1 MKKSFLLVL
10 SAAILSATLLPQTA
24 RAVPV
29 AQVTW
34 GTAQNITGDSDV
46 STLGSLLYAYNIGES
61 GISTPPVVASTTV
74 NGVLFSA
81 FAFPQNDTTNTVTL
95 GDLTITENPDQLW
108 AWNWLGHTSGAFTGL
123 SAGYQS
129 LLASGGSAGAA
140 GTITVNLGGLTA
152 GQDYLVQ
159 WWSHDSVIL
168 FGGSDFSQTSASGN
182 PSSVTL
188 DCNTAD
194 TAGALGQYV
203 IGTFT
208 AISSFAD
215 FDLNGIGGFPLIN
228 AIQVRNITSAA
239 VPEPGQVA
247 ASLLLL
253 AGIGGYV
260 FLKRRKAAKSAM
272 VPATA

>member
-1 MKKSFLLVL
+1 MKKPTLLLL
-10 SAAILSATLLPQTA
+10 SAALLASTLLPQA
-24 RAVPV
+24 ALAVPS

-34 GTAQNITGDSDV
+34 GTAQNISGDSDV
-46 STLGSLLYAYNIGES
+46 STLGSLLYAYNIGENGQS
-61 GISTPPVVASTTV
+61 SPPVVASTTV

-81 FAFPQNDTTNTVTL
+81 LAFPENYTTNTVTL
-95 GDLTITENPDQLW
+95 GDLNLTENPDLLW
-108 AWNWLGHTSGAFTGL
+108 AWNELGHNSGAFAGL

-129 LLASGGSAGAA
+129 LLGSGGSAGAA
-140 GTITVNLGGLTA
+140 GTITVSLAGLTA

-159 WWSHDSVIL
+159 WWSNDSAL
-168 FGGSDFSQTSASGN
+168 FSGGFAFSQTNASGD

-188 DCNTAD
+188 DSNTSN
-194 TAGALGQYV
+194 TVGSLGQYV

-208 AISSFAD
+208 AISPFAD
-215 FDLNGIGGFPLIN
+215 FDLNGIGGLPLIN
-228 AIQVRNITSAA
+228 AIQVRNVTSAA

-260 FLKRRKAAKSAM
+260 WLKRRKPAKAEAPAA
-272 VPATA
+272 